1 MPAASIIF
9 WMIMKNRGNRNVS
22 MQGAIFDFDG
32 TLVDSM
38 HVWKE
43 VLHDWLGL
51 LDLEP
56 VSDLYEQLSNMSFRG
71 SASFL
76 REFYSLSLSAD
87 DMIHQW
93 EELAR
98 GEYQRVP
105 VKEGV
110 LPFLR
115 LLSQQRIP
123 CVIATACM
131 RPLCEACM
139 EAHGL
144 TGFFLDV
151 LYADELKTDK
161 TSPLI
166 YLKAAERMNAAPEN
180 CVVFEDLP
188 TCAPVVHQAGMT
200 LVGIFDVNAQAD
212 WESFRSQADY
222 AVTNLMELAASP
234 SPLLD

>member
-1 MPAASIIF
+1 MQK
-9 WMIMKNRGNRNVS
+9 MS

-51 LDLEP
+51 LELEP
-56 VSDLYEQLSNMSFRG
+56 VSDLYDQLSDMSFRG

-76 REFYSLSLSAD
+76 REFYALPLTTD
-87 DMIHQW
+87 EIIHQW

-110 LPFLR
+110 FPFLQ
-115 LLSQQRIP
+115 LLQGKKIP
-123 CVIATACM
+123 CIIATACM

-139 EAHGL
+139 QAHGL
-144 TGFFLDV
+144 TGYFIDV
-151 LYADELKTDK
+151 LYTDELNTDK
-161 TSPLI
+161 TRPDI
-166 YLKAAERMNAAPEN
+166 YLKAAEQMKVAPEH

-200 LVGIFDVNAQAD
+200 LVGIFDVNAQTD
-212 WESFRSQADY
+212 WETFQTEADY
-222 AVTNLMELAASP
+222 AVTNLMELTEPPFS
-234 SPLLD
+234 LLS